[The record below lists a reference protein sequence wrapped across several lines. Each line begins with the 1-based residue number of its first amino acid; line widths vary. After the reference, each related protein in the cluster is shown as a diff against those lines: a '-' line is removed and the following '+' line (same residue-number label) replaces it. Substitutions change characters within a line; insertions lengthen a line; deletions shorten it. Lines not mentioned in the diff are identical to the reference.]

1 MNFMNYV
8 LAALGIGFLIL
19 KLVRSNS
26 VKNQIKTLI
35 TENKTF
41 TLLDVR
47 TKEEFAS
54 GSVRGAINIPVADIA
69 NLAKE
74 LENKQNIIVFC
85 KSGMRAGQ
93 AKSFLKGLGHQ
104 NIINGGS
111 WVSVAGLVG

>member
-1 MNFMNYV
+1 MSYMNYA

-19 KLVRSNS
+19 KLVRSNT
-26 VKNQIKTLI
+26 VKNQIKNLVSS
-35 TENKTF
+35 NQKF

-47 TKEEFAS
+47 TKDEFVS
-54 GSVRGAINIPVADIA
+54 GSVQGAINIPVADLD
-69 NLAKE
+69 NRAKE
-74 LENKQNIIVFC
+74 LENKENIIVFC

-93 AKSFLKGLGHQ
+93 AKSFLRGLGHQ

>member
-1 MNFMNYV
+1 MNYMNYV
-8 LAALGIGFLIL
+8 LAALGLGFLIL
-19 KLVRSNS
+19 KLVRSNT
-26 VKNQIKTLI
+26 VKNQIRTLVS
-35 TENKTF
+35 ENKKL

-54 GSVRGAINIPVADIA
+54 GSIPGAINIPVADIA
-69 NLAKE
+69 NRSQELDNKE
-74 LENKQNIIVFC
+74 NIIVFC

-93 AKSFLKGLGHQ
+93 AKNYLKTIGHQ